1 VPALD
6 NALESRVEYLSEGTM
21 TRERVRQAVQAVK
34 APVKREHIVAVR
46 LTEPE
51 WKWLRRTAAGQG
63 IPPATLARVLVT
75 AGLEDLENGK

>member
-1 VPALD
+1 
-6 NALESRVEYLSEGTM
+6 M

-34 APVKREHIVAVR
+34 AEVKREHIVAVR
-46 LTEPE
+46 LTDPE

-63 IPPATLARVLVT
+63 IPSATLARVLVT